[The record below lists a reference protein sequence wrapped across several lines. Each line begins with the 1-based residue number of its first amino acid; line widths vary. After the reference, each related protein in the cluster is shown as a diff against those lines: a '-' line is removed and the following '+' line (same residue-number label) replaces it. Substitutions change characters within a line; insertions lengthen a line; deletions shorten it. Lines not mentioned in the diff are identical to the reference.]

1 MVSLTRR
8 TALRTGAAAA
18 LAGLAGCSGG
28 IGGSASASTTVYGDW
43 TPERE
48 GTGAESGGETMWA
61 MEPADLAEARYAL
74 GDRYDLMAA
83 FLEPPVPTM
92 EFGELDSVYY
102 TGGWTT
108 SLYGVEA
115 EFDRSEM
122 VTAYRE
128 ELGAETVNSTYSD
141 YELYRVD
148 ATLHSYLVGVA
159 EGRIAIAANGDRDR
173 AALESLIDA
182 REDGDRRVSNDGP
195 LSSIQSAI
203 GQEPYTRISIGD
215 EVGIRVGETTPTAV
229 ATGFRVTDTEEEL
242 VSITTGFVLPETVTD
257 PEAAVEA
264 RVNGDVSVG
273 VLDFGDAEVSTEAG
287 VVVATEE
294 RPIDDAI
301 SL

>member
-8 TALRTGAAAA
+8 TALRTGAVAA

-28 IGGSASASTTVYGDW
+28 IGGSASTTVYGEW

-48 GTGAESGGETMWA
+48 GTGAESGGESMWA

-102 TGGWTT
+102 SGGWTT

-115 EFDRSEM
+115 DFDQSSM
-122 VTAYRE
+122 VTAYQE
-128 ELGAETVNSTYSD
+128 ELGAETVNSTYND

-148 ATLHSYLVGVA
+148 ATLHSYLVGVG

-173 AALESLIDA
+173 AALEELIDA
-182 REDGDRRVSNDGP
+182 REDGERRVENDGP
-195 LSSIQSAI
+195 LASIQSAI
-203 GQEPYTRISIGD
+203 GQESYTQISIGD
-215 EVGIRVGETTPTAV
+215 EVGIQVGETTPTAV
-229 ATGFRVTDTEEEL
+229 ATGLTVSDTEKEL
-242 VSITTGFVLPETVTD
+242 VDITAGFVLPETVTD

-264 RVNGDVSVG
+264 RVNGDASVG
-273 VLDFGDAEVSTEAG
+273 VLSFGDAEVSTEAG
-287 VVVATEE
+287 VVIATEE
-294 RPIDDAI
+294 RPIADAI